1 MKRALFI
8 GVFLIVSFSV
18 SAQTSLVG
26 RVYHHP
32 NIMENEINHV
42 VKDAS
47 KDLSKAR
54 AEAIAKGEKKKG
66 RKLTEKELKELDKS
80 LEEAQKMIKA
90 LKDGMKTAVTV
101 TFKDEKNLVMKADMK
116 IDDEVMKA
124 AGIPWAKRKLLK
136 LGVAMAP
143 SQKATYIIKD
153 NLVIVTDEEGPD
165 TLRLSDDGK
174 YLIGTMDKTKFRLT
188 RIK

>member
-1 MKRALFI
+1 MAFFKVDNVAVKGI
-8 GVFLIVSFSV
+8 AACVSKN
-18 SAQTSLVG
+18 TEENLSLPF
-26 RVYHHP
+26 Y
-32 NIMENEINHV
+32 
-42 VKDAS
+42 S
-47 KDLSKAR
+47 
-54 AEAIAKGEKKKG
+54 
-66 RKLTEKELKELDKS
+66 S

-136 LGVAMAP
+136 LSAAMAP